1 MRKYLSYILCT
12 LAAVVMTGC
21 LELGVEIVEVPAVAK
36 LQLKSTELVAT
47 RTPGDTDLNEN
58 LISQVQLFFSADGEE
73 VEYYTKVDGLGAING
88 QIENLPVTIPSSALA
103 DLFPE
108 NVDKCKLFVVAN
120 APDIP
125 ESSRGAISA
134 VEDVV
139 IGFTKDQDNNV
150 TAEQSSFVMTGE
162 GDVTLGENDNIS
174 GEVELRRVASKIEV
188 TINLEKEITIGD
200 KKWTPQHD
208 KITMQFDGL
217 TTSTVGGTMSAGAVK
232 FTQTDFESNSTG
244 LKHVITQ
251 EVPFYSYP
259 TSWDQKSENFI
270 ILTIPWK
277 RQDQNDYTTYK
288 YQIPVNYDD
297 KKLLSNYLYKLEVNV
312 GILGTPVEGA
322 DDLVIT
328 PCSYVVID
336 WGTGTI
342 NAELS
347 RPKYLVV
354 DETYVEL
361 FNQTTY
367 QIDYHSSDEV
377 TVILDSIKFDNYQY
391 ANTRSIKITKDETTI
406 TPAKTGLS
414 VTDKFADYS
423 VTYQQKQ
430 DSNDGS
436 LTFTHKVP
444 TNYVPHYIY
453 LTVQHN
459 QAGTSFKENVVI
471 VQYPPIYIKADTSN
485 GKVYINENQHSG
497 NQNYPTI
504 YDDDGNNIGSVQKPS
519 TVTGE
524 DDATNNNKNQYN
536 IYVTA
541 GDYVLGDP
549 RELSGDE
556 LDGIDELSNYR
567 KTRTDA
573 VDVIAPSFK
582 IASSYGKTLD
592 VSYDNAVRRCASYQE
607 NGYPAGRWRI
617 PTPAE
622 IEFIVTR
629 STNKDIPSLFDGGY
643 WAADKRYYSS
653 SDNEFHEGTNTR
665 YVRCVYDVWYWGED
679 KVQSA
684 LDSPVWGDILTTAEL
699 NGN

>member
-1 MRKYLSYILCT
+1 MVS
-12 LAAVVMTGC
+12 C
-21 LELGVEIVEVPAVAK
+21 LELNIETVDVPKVAK

-47 RTPGDTDLNEN
+47 RTPGNPDFNEN
-58 LISQVQLFFSADGEE
+58 LISQVQLFFSADGEN
-73 VEYYTKVDGLGAING
+73 VKYYTKIDELNEKDG
-88 QIENLPVTIPSSALA
+88 QVKDLPVTIPTTVLA
-103 DLFPE
+103 ELFPNE
-108 NVDKCKLFVVAN
+108 TVKTCTLFVLAN
-120 APDIP
+120 APVGP
-125 ESSRGAISA
+125 EDSRAKISD
-134 VEDVV
+134 VEMVA
-139 IGFTKDQDNNV
+139 IGFTKGQDNNV

-174 GEVELRRVASKIEV
+174 GEVELKRVASKIEV
-188 TINLEKEITIGD
+188 TINLEKEITVGD
-200 KKWTPQHD
+200 KKWIPEYD
-208 KITMQFDGL
+208 NIKMQFQGL
-217 TTSTVGGTMSAGAVK
+217 TTSTVGGTMSADTVK
-232 FTQTDFESNSTG
+232 FTQTDFECNSTG
-244 LKHVITQ
+244 SKHVITQ
-251 EVPFYSYP
+251 KVPFYSYP
-259 TSWDQKSENFI
+259 TSWDKNSENVI

-297 KKLLSNYLYKLEVNV
+297 KQLLSNYLYKLEVNV
-312 GILGTPVEGA
+312 GILGTPEEEA

-367 QIDYHSSDEV
+367 KIDYHSSDEV
-377 TVILDSIKFDNYQY
+377 TVILDSIKFYNYQY
-391 ANTRSIKITKDETTI
+391 ANTRSIKITKDKTTI

-423 VTYQQKQ
+423 VTYQQKE

-471 VQYPPIYIKADTSN
+471 VQYPPIYIKADPSN
-485 GKVYINENQHSG
+485 GKVYVNGTQHSG
-497 NQNYPTI
+497 NQDYPTV
-504 YDDDGNNIGSVQKPS
+504 YDDDSHDIGSVQKPS

-582 IASSYGKTLD
+582 IASSYGKTLV

-643 WAADKRYYSS
+643 WAADGRYYSS
-653 SDNEFHEGTNTR
+653 SDNKFHQDNNER

-684 LDSPVWGDILTTAEL
+684 LTSPVWGDIYTTAEL